1 MAGGRD
7 ARRPWT
13 VATPIPFRADR
24 EAGVHDLSRT
34 MAPRAWRNPPMTSV
48 QDNKALVRRFIDEIF
63 VAGRTEAVDELLA
76 DDFVGH
82 TWPSTGDPKADLKAA
97 IGRTSKGLSDPRFVV
112 EDMIGEGDEVA
123 VRLTAEAT
131 QTGELMGMPASG
143 KRYSIGEIH
152 IFRVRDGKVAEHWH
166 QFDQMTMMRQL
177 GAMPA
182 AGASPAS
189 NGQKA
194 QTGEPAAAR

>member
-1 MAGGRD
+1 
-7 ARRPWT
+7 
-13 VATPIPFRADR
+13 
-24 EAGVHDLSRT
+24 
-34 MAPRAWRNPPMTSV
+34 MTSV

-63 VAGRTEAVDELLA
+63 VKGSTQAVDELLA

-82 TWPSTGDPKADLKAA
+82 TWPSTGHPKDDLKAA
-97 IGRTSKGLSDPRFVV
+97 IGRTSKGLTDPRFLV
-112 EDMIGEGDEVA
+112 EDMIGEGDQVV

-152 IFRVRDGKVAEHWH
+152 IFRVRDGKVVEHWH
-166 QFDQMTMMRQL
+166 QFDQVKMMQQL

-182 AGASPAS
+182 PGSKAGANA
-189 NGQKA
+189 
-194 QTGEPAAAR
+194 TREPAPAR